1 MRAGLPLANVARLTR
16 QIALAPGRDHLST
29 LIEDA
34 SMDAPEMVEAVLDS
48 AARFA
53 NDVLVPLNDAMDT
66 MGCKLVD
73 GRVVTAPGHSVAWAE
88 YMAAGWP
95 TIEAAPEVGGQGMPL
110 ALTFAVQAVFDRACP
125 AFGMLPVP
133 QRSAA
138 KLIQAYGDDETRA
151 EWLAE
156 LANGSRGATICV
168 SEADAG
174 SDLRRIRTRAA
185 LDGNGV
191 WRVTGEKC
199 WISFADHDLTEQV
212 GHCVLALA
220 PTPDGRQGP
229 ALFLVPS
236 QLPTGTRN
244 SVFVRRIE
252 HKMGL
257 HGSPTCVLGFEG
269 AEAQLLG
276 EPGRGLAQLFVM
288 IVNMRLA
295 VGAMGIGIADG
306 CTDLARAYAA
316 ERRQGGSPAPLPIH
330 DHADVQRQL
339 LEMAAET
346 EALRGLLF
354 ATANFADLGSRAET
368 EEERRK
374 AQALA
379 QWLLPIVKTLG
390 GEIAFRTASHA
401 VQVLGGAGYTREW
414 PVEQALRD
422 ARVLT
427 VFEGTTGMQALD
439 LTRRR
444 LLGEGE
450 IGLNSFLEEAR
461 ADVAMDPSLAL
472 VLDELEAAAQW
483 LRDEPDA
490 VGGAAVGFLEVAGRA
505 ALAWIAARLGSAQGD
520 DLATAYLRSAGEHYL
535 RVLAPGTPSAR
546 MQVRACDLATRFA
559 AIKVE

>member
-1 MRAGLPLANVARLTR
+1 M
-16 QIALAPGRDHLST
+16 
-29 LIEDA
+29 IEDP
-34 SMDAPEMVEAVLDS
+34 SMLAPEMVEAVLDG
-48 AARFA
+48 AAHFA
-53 NDVLVPLNDAMDT
+53 SDVLVSLNNTMDAV
-66 MGCKLVD
+66 GCKLVE
-73 GRVVTAPGHSVAWAE
+73 GRVVTAPGHRESWAN
-88 YMAAGWP
+88 YVAAGWP
-95 TIEAAPEVGGQGMPL
+95 AIEAAPEVGGQGIQL

-138 KLIQAYGDDETRA
+138 KLIEAFGDDATRT
-151 EWLAE
+151 EWLPE
-156 LANGSRGATICV
+156 LTKGSRGATICI
-168 SEADAG
+168 SEVEAG

-185 LDGNGV
+185 QDENGD

-199 WISFADHDLTEQV
+199 WISFADHDLTEQI
-212 GHCVLALA
+212 GHCVLTLA
-220 PTPDGRQGP
+220 PMPDGREGP
-229 ALFLVPS
+229 TLFLVPS
-236 QLPTGTRN
+236 QLPNGTRN
-244 SVFVRRIE
+244 GIFVRRIE

-269 AEAQLLG
+269 AEARLLG

-295 VGAMGIGIADG
+295 VGAMGIGIADA
-306 CTDLARAYAA
+306 CTDVARAYAA
-316 ERRQGGSPAPLPIH
+316 ERRQGGSPAPVPIH
-330 DHADVQRQL
+330 NHADVQRQL

-354 ATANFADLGSRAET
+354 ATANFTDLGSRAET

-390 GEIAFRTASHA
+390 GEIAFRTASNA

-444 LLGEGE
+444 LLGERA
-450 IGLNSFLEEAR
+450 IGLAVFLEEAK
-461 ADVAMDPSLAL
+461 ADATMQPSFAL
-472 VLDELEAAAQW
+472 VLSELEAAAQW
-483 LRDEPDA
+483 LHDEPDA
-490 VGGAAVGFLEVAGRA
+490 VDGAAVGFLEVAGRA
-505 ALAWIAARLGSAQGD
+505 ALAWMAARLASAQGD
-520 DLATAYLRSAGEHYL
+520 DPATAYLRNVGEHYL
-535 RVLAPGTPSAR
+535 QVLAPGTPMAR
-546 MQVRACDLATRFA
+546 MRVRPSDLARRFA
-559 AIKVE
+559 AIRME

>member
-1 MRAGLPLANVARLTR
+1 MRAGVPLANVARLTR
-16 QIALAPGRDHLST
+16 QIALAPGRDRLAT
-29 LIEDA
+29 LIEDP
-34 SMDAPEMVEAVLDS
+34 SMAAPEMVEAVLES

-53 NDVLVPLNDAMDT
+53 NDVLVPLNDTMDT
-66 MGCKLVD
+66 IGCKLVD

-88 YMAAGWP
+88 YLAAGWP
-95 TIEAAPEVGGQGMPL
+95 TIEAAPQVGGQGMPL

-138 KLIQAYGDDETRA
+138 KLIQAYGDDETCA
-151 EWLAE
+151 EWLVE
-156 LANGSRGATICV
+156 LANGRRGATICV

-185 LDGNGV
+185 QDGDGV

-199 WISFADHDLTEQV
+199 WISFADHDLTEQI

-220 PTPDGRQGP
+220 PTLDGREGS

-236 QLPTGTRN
+236 QLPNGTRN
-244 SVFVRRIE
+244 GVFVRRIE

-257 HGSPTCVLGFEG
+257 HGSPTCVLGFEN
-269 AEAQLLG
+269 AEARLLG

-306 CTDLARAYAA
+306 CTDVARSYAA

-368 EEERRK
+368 EAERRK

-390 GEIAFRTASHA
+390 GEIAFRTASNA

-439 LTRRR
+439 LARRR
-444 LLGEGE
+444 LLSEGE
-450 IGLNSFLEEAR
+450 FGLAAFLEEAR
-461 ADVAMDPSLAL
+461 ADAAMEPSLAF
-472 VLDELEAAAQW
+472 VLRELEGAAQW
-483 LRDEPDA
+483 LRDDPDA
-490 VGGAAVGFLEVAGRA
+490 VGGGAVGFLEVAGRA
-505 ALAWIAARLGSAQGD
+505 ALTWIAARLTGVQDD
-520 DLATAYLRSAGEHYL
+520 DLASAYLRNVGEHYL
-535 RVLAPGTPSAR
+535 QVLAPGTPTAR
-546 MQVRACDLATRFA
+546 MRVHPFDLARRFA
-559 AIKVE
+559 AIRVE